1 MGASRVFQVKHATLL
16 AAGVMSHMYIHTGGG
31 WVETNVPLLAL
42 ALVRVQEILL
52 QTRGRIYVL
61 LIHPIWVKVEKTP
74 FFGFLGLKAYVF
86 DPQKYPFSSTI

>member
-1 MGASRVFQVKHATLL
+1 MAIKKLICVGGAV
-16 AAGVMSHMYIHTGGG
+16 
-31 WVETNVPLLAL
+31 
-42 ALVRVQEILL
+42 
-52 QTRGRIYVL
+52 YVL